1 MKEPLQRSEE
11 IKGELPFFMPAHL
24 LAVGSRILGHKED
37 GVFMSA
43 YTHTRA
49 RMRTRRK
56 VAFTVAV
63 LILSGRGNAVGV
75 QTPTLNVL

>member
-1 MKEPLQRSEE
+1 MKEPLQCSEE

-24 LAVGSRILGHKED
+24 LAVGSLILGHKEN

-43 YTHTRA
+43 CTHTH
-49 RMRTRRK
+49 THGGHK

-63 LILSGRGNAVGV
+63 LISSG
-75 QTPTLNVL
+75 

>member
-1 MKEPLQRSEE
+1 MKEPLQCSEE

-24 LAVGSRILGHKED
+24 LAVGSLILGHKEN

-43 YTHTRA
+43 HTHA
-49 RMRTRRK
+49 GHK

-63 LILSGRGNAVGV
+63 LISSG
-75 QTPTLNVL
+75 

>member
-37 GVFMSA
+37 GVF
-43 YTHTRA
+43 YERVHTHARA
-49 RMRTRRK
+49 P
-56 VAFTVAV
+56 VVN
-63 LILSGRGNAVGV
+63 LHL
-75 QTPTLNVL
+75 QLLY

>member
-49 RMRTRRK
+49 HACAPVVK
-56 VAFTVAV
+56 SH
-63 LILSGRGNAVGV
+63 LQL
-75 QTPTLNVL
+75 LY